1 MKTIENLIKE
11 TAKFFL
17 QDDFEEGGIVLSE
30 EDIAKFEHFGNL
42 YFQDRIVAFKDDI
55 QQERDI
61 NESLQNQL
69 RLALG
74 HIKTLEAELEIRKQ
88 QAIYSTWGQKD
99 NG

>member
-1 MKTIENLIKE
+1 MSIDIEKLARDAGAIIHKDGNIFLTNSKKLKHFADAY
-11 TAKFFL
+11 TAQIL
-17 QDDFEEGGIVLSE
+17 
-30 EDIAKFEHFGNL
+30 
-42 YFQDRIVAFKDDI
+42 KDDI

-88 QAIYSTWGQKD
+88 QAIYATWGQKD